1 MAIVKDVETEFGN
14 TFKYHKIRDVRI
26 INSDKVGVQI
36 GITVESY
43 ATKEARIAGKS
54 PVKTENIITGADFA
68 LEPFYKLLTA
78 KFDQYADADDDFDNS
93 FKVTLADTKGRKV
106 RYSQQTVHGQKI
118 SEREEII

>member
-93 FKVTLADTKGRKV
+93 FKAVADTKERKV

-118 SEREEII
+118 SEREEIL

>member
-14 TFKYHKIRDVRI
+14 TFQYHKIRDVRI

-93 FKVTLADTKGRKV
+93 FKAVAEGKRKV
-106 RYSQQTVHGQKI
+106 RYSQQTIHGEKI
-118 SEREEII
+118 SEREEIL

>member
-54 PVKTENIITGADFA
+54 PVKTENIITGANFA

-93 FKVTLADTKGRKV
+93 FKALADTKERKV

>member
-43 ATKEARIAGKS
+43 VTKEARIAGKS
-54 PVKTENIITGADFA
+54 PVKTENIITGANFA

-78 KFDQYADADDDFDNS
+78 KFAQYADADDDFDNS
-93 FKVTLADTKGRKV
+93 FKAVVENGKRKV
-106 RYSQQTVHGQKI
+106 RYSQQTVQGQKI
-118 SEREEII
+118 SEREEIL